1 MWGELGPEGDA
12 PTGQR
17 THISVAFQK
26 RQPSPF
32 FQLGH
37 IIFANGL
44 FKGPSHLFIQGTQRK
59 GTTSLLL
66 SFSSL
71 AKHLGTKVELW
82 EAVCLR
88 PRTRFTDNRTNSLM
102 GPYLFQ
108 IVGNGNY
115 DFLSLNPNKY
125 WPFPPAP
132 SYRRSSTSRC
142 PYQILIN
149 KSLSYTIGLKETWSW
164 VVVSWAHRRSLSA
177 TVVCWKNWDAG
188 GQRKKGG
195 RRFGVGVGE
204 SWAKT
209 LSQRSRSPGCCLEF
223 QNGGKDL
230 GCFHM
235 EIGLGADF
243 VSGWNWSQDQVQW
256 T

>member
-1 MWGELGPEGDA
+1 MLPLVNPHTSLWLSKRDSLPHSSSLEILFSLMA
-12 PTGQR
+12 FLRVQTG
-17 THISVAFQK
+17 
-26 RQPSPF
+26 
-32 FQLGH
+32 
-37 IIFANGL
+37 
-44 FKGPSHLFIQGTQRK
+44 HLFIQGMQRK

-71 AKHLGTKVELW
+71 AKRHLGTKVELW

-88 PRTRFTDNRTNSLM
+88 PWTRFTDNRINSLM
-102 GPYLFQ
+102 GLYLFQ

-115 DFLSLNPNKY
+115 DFLRLNPNKY

-132 SYRRSSTSRC
+132 SYMRSSTSRC

-149 KSLSYTIGLKETWSW
+149 KSLSYTIGLRETWSW
-164 VVVSWAHRRSLSA
+164 VVVSWAHRRSLRA
-177 TVVCWKNWDAG
+177 TVLCWKNWDAG
-188 GQRKKGG
+188 GQRKRGG

-204 SWAKT
+204 SWART